1 MEHKHMKSKI
11 TQPLNNKT
19 KYDKLEPNYHLN
31 GALSVPRT
39 GEGEFQT
46 EAQPVIITTNIL

>member
-19 KYDKLEPNYHLN
+19 KYDKLEPNYHFN

-46 EAQPVIITTNIL
+46 EAQPIIITTNIL